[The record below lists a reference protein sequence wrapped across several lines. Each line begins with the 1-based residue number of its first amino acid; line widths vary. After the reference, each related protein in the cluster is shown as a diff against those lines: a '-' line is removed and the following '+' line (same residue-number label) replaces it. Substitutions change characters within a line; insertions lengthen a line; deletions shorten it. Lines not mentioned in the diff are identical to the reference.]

1 MKSLIVKFNDARGS
15 LGGGFA
21 FFIATGLVSLTSF
34 FLNLIVS
41 RLLGPV
47 SYGSFGSLQN
57 AIQVLTVPVMAIS
70 AAITQAEASKEAN
83 GSHGVAIG
91 RTLNRFC
98 LAGLAAVVAFV
109 ALSPVVRSYLHLNS
123 IWPVLILAVSII
135 PAIFT
140 SVLQGV
146 LMGRLKFRPVAVA
159 TLIGTG
165 LGRLIIGVALVELG
179 MGYTGAIAATVIG
192 QIITSVFL
200 VAPLWR
206 EFRSH
211 GRGETGIKLG
221 GSLLSI
227 SGLLGTWV
235 FVSEDT
241 ILTKHF
247 LPSHEAGLYVASAT
261 AGRIA
266 LFLPGAI
273 GQIAFPRF
281 VKSKRHYPALKRVF
295 WWSLIGT
302 LGLGLFAALVLLIS
316 PGLVIRVLFG
326 SAYLGGVGALRIL
339 GLEAAALGVITLLVY
354 FQLAQE
360 SVSSQMAWIGVVVAY
375 IGLVLFHGSP
385 EDVALV
391 MLFSAGLTTLLLI
404 LVSIRNLYSPRYQ
417 ELIPNPGVM

>member
-1 MKSLIVKFNDARGS
+1 MKSLIIKLNDARGS
-15 LGGGFA
+15 LGGGFG
-21 FFIATGLVSLTSF
+21 FFVATGLVSLASF
-34 FLNLIVS
+34 LLNLIVS
-41 RLLGPV
+41 RLLGPAN
-47 SYGSFGSLQN
+47 YGSFGSLQN
-57 AIQVLTVPVMAIS
+57 AYQVLTVPIMAIA

-83 GSHGVAIG
+83 GSLGVAIG
-91 RTLNRFC
+91 RALNRFC
-98 LAGLAAVVAFV
+98 QAGLAAVAVLAV
-109 ALSPVVRSYLHLNS
+109 ISPVVRSYLHLNS
-123 IWPVLILAVSII
+123 ILPVLFLAVSIL
-135 PAIFT
+135 PAIVT
-140 SVLQGV
+140 TVLQGV

-165 LGRLIIGVALVELG
+165 LGRLILGVALVELG

-192 QIITSVFL
+192 QIITSVIL

-206 EFRSH
+206 EFRSD
-211 GRGETGIKLG
+211 GRDRTGIKLR

-235 FVSEDT
+235 FISEDT

-247 LPSHEAGLYVASAT
+247 LPSHEAGLYAASAT

-281 VKSKRHYPALKRVF
+281 VKSKGHYPALKRVF

-302 LGLGLFAALVLLIS
+302 LGLGSFAAVVLLVLPS
-316 PGLVIRVLFG
+316 LVIRILFG
-326 SAYLGGVGALRIL
+326 SAYLGGVGVLRIL
-339 GLEAAALGVITLLVY
+339 GLEAAALGIITLLVY

-360 SVSSQMAWIGVVVAY
+360 SISSQMAWIGVVAAY
-375 IGLVLFHGSP
+375 IGLTFFHGTP

-391 MLFSAGLTTLLLI
+391 MLVSAGLTTLPLVF
-404 LVSIRNLYSPRYQ
+404 VSIQGLYLTRHQ
-417 ELIPNPGVM
+417 DVIPKSGIT